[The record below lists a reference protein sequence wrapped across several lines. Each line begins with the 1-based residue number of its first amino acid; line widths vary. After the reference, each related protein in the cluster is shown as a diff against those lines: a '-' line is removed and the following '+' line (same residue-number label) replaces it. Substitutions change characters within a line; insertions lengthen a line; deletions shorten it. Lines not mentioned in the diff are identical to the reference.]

1 MELYCGIDLH
11 SNNNYVAILSDT
23 LEQVACRRLR
33 NDLGQ
38 VMGFLEPYRED
49 LVSVA
54 VESTYNW
61 YWLVD
66 GLMEAAYDLHL
77 VNTTKASKYSDMKYT
92 DDKHDAR
99 WIARL
104 LALGI
109 LPEGY
114 IVPPQERCLRDLLR
128 RRSFFVRKRTDHLLS
143 VGTLLERSTGLRV
156 ETAEIQKWSGKEVR
170 ALIDDPFV
178 AESITVMLPVV
189 RAFTRQIKSVEK
201 QVLAEAKLRSDFQL
215 LKTAPGIGD
224 ILALTIMYETVTI
237 DRFSKVGNYISYCR
251 CAKSEHTSN
260 NKRKGAG
267 NRKNGNKYL
276 SWAYSEAA
284 HHAKRLDPLARG
296 YFARKKKRSHP
307 MVAKRALAAKIAR
320 GCYYVLRDQTPFD
333 PSRTFPK

>member
-11 SNNNYVAILSDT
+11 SNNSYVAILSGT

-49 LVSVA
+49 LVAVG

-114 IVPPQERCLRDLLR
+114 IVPPHERRLRDLLR
-128 RRSFFVRKRTDHLLS
+128 RRSFFVRKRADHLLS
-143 VGTLLERSTGLRV
+143 TGTLLERSTGLRV

-178 AESITVMLPVV
+178 AECREAGAGGGETAQRLPAPEDCPRDRGHPRADHHVRDRHHRPLPQGGQLRLVLPLCQVGAHQQQQEEGSRQPEEREQVPVV
-189 RAFTRQIKSVEK
+189 GLLRSRPPREAARSLGAQLLRPQE
-201 QVLAEAKLRSDFQL
+201 EAKPSDGRKAGSGRQDRTRLLLR
-215 LKTAPGIGD
+215 APRPD
-224 ILALTIMYETVTI
+224 AL
-237 DRFSKVGNYISYCR
+237 
-251 CAKSEHTSN
+251 
-260 NKRKGAG
+260 
-267 NRKNGNKYL
+267 
-276 SWAYSEAA
+276 
-284 HHAKRLDPLARG
+284 
-296 YFARKKKRSHP
+296 
-307 MVAKRALAAKIAR
+307 
-320 GCYYVLRDQTPFD
+320 
-333 PSRTFPK
+333 

>member
-1 MELYCGIDLH
+1 M
-11 SNNNYVAILSDT
+11 
-23 LEQVACRRLR
+23 
-33 NDLGQ
+33 
-38 VMGFLEPYRED
+38 
-49 LVSVA
+49 
-54 VESTYNW
+54 
-61 YWLVD
+61 
-66 GLMEAAYDLHL
+66 
-77 VNTTKASKYSDMKYT
+77 
-92 DDKHDAR
+92 
-99 WIARL
+99 
-104 LALGI
+104 
-109 LPEGY
+109 
-114 IVPPQERCLRDLLR
+114 
-128 RRSFFVRKRTDHLLS
+128 RKRTDHLLS

-276 SWAYSEAA
+276 SWAYPRVAHPANGSIPCARLLRPQEEAKPSDGREA
-284 HHAKRLDPLARG
+284 GSGRQDRTRLLLRAP
-296 YFARKKKRSHP
+296 RSD
-307 MVAKRALAAKIAR
+307 AL
-320 GCYYVLRDQTPFD
+320 
-333 PSRTFPK
+333 